1 MLPDH
6 IPSLVGFELVGA
18 SDEKTY
24 GRCLSLGAY
33 SGWVDVIGNC
43 IFLMKGSADPSF
55 DKLIICAILFLPFYG
70 IGWLIRYIF
79 SGRTDLWI
87 NPTR

>member
-1 MLPDH
+1 MKKRMGDAFLWALTAVGLML
-6 IPSLVGFELVGA
+6 
-18 SDEKTY
+18 
-24 GRCLSLGAY
+24 
-33 SGWVDVIGNC
+33 SGIAF
-43 IFLMKGSADPSF
+43 FLMKGSADPSF